1 MCLSVLVWGKT
12 KNRIRSDQRGNT
24 WKFREHS
31 NASYNSKL
39 GGRKLRRSR
48 RRRICREPM
57 LKWEKGQDGRWPLAT
72 WNRHL
77 WNSIVWY
84 WIVYM
89 LPGDVKQTTSKCSR
103 RSLSP
108 PELSNFSPLI
118 GFWSDSFDSSSEYG
132 SSRKALKIF
141 TGGRN
146 VSSEI
151 FCVVLPE
158 TNGCLTKCRLDL
170 QPPWLGPPY
179 PPTPPHHPHPHPG
192 RSHSHP
198 HQKTKSINSKPLSS
212 SPTSVCLWACCWPF
226 YPRTQSTL
234 WNRLHHYRLVLGA
247 AYSLPSSKWTILC
260 FLDMPCKVAIL
271 PVIAPLKTLNVSL
284 NGPEESCCVNM
295 LRRRAKEVKS
305 PNLKD

>member
-1 MCLSVLVWGKT
+1 
-12 KNRIRSDQRGNT
+12 
-24 WKFREHS
+24 
-31 NASYNSKL
+31 
-39 GGRKLRRSR
+39 
-48 RRRICREPM
+48 M

-77 WNSIVWY
+77 WNSILGY
-84 WIVYM
+84 CILYM

-170 QPPWLGPPY
+170 QPPWLGPP
-179 PPTPPHHPHPHPG
+179 PPHTIPTPTQAEATAI
-192 RSHSHP
+192 R
-198 HQKTKSINSKPLSS
+198 TKRPNQLILHPLSS
-212 SPTSVCLWACCWPF
+212 SPTSVYLWACCWPF

-247 AYSLPSSKWTILC
+247 AYSLPSSKWTILR
-260 FLDMPCKVAIL
+260 FLDMPGIVAIL

>member
-1 MCLSVLVWGKT
+1 
-12 KNRIRSDQRGNT
+12 
-24 WKFREHS
+24 
-31 NASYNSKL
+31 
-39 GGRKLRRSR
+39 
-48 RRRICREPM
+48 
-57 LKWEKGQDGRWPLAT
+57 
-72 WNRHL
+72 
-77 WNSIVWY
+77 
-84 WIVYM
+84 M

-103 RSLSP
+103 RSQSP

-170 QPPWLGPPY
+170 QPPWLGPPL
-179 PPTPPHHPHPHPG
+179 PTPPPPTQAEATAIRTKRPNQLILHPLL
-192 RSHSHP
+192 
-198 HQKTKSINSKPLSS
+198 LSY
-212 SPTSVCLWACCWPF
+212 VCLFMSMLLAFLPTDSVDF
-226 YPRTQSTL
+226 VKQTPSLSPRF
-234 WNRLHHYRLVLGA
+234 GA
-247 AYSLPSSKWTILC
+247 AYSLPSSKWTILR
-260 FLDMPCKVAIL
+260 FLDMPCIVAIL

-284 NGPEESCCVNM
+284 NGLKESCCVSM

>member
-1 MCLSVLVWGKT
+1 
-12 KNRIRSDQRGNT
+12 
-24 WKFREHS
+24 
-31 NASYNSKL
+31 
-39 GGRKLRRSR
+39 
-48 RRRICREPM
+48 
-57 LKWEKGQDGRWPLAT
+57 
-72 WNRHL
+72 
-77 WNSIVWY
+77 
-84 WIVYM
+84 M

-170 QPPWLGPPY
+170 QPPWLGPP
-179 PPTPPHHPHPHPG
+179 PPTQAEATAIRTKRPNQLILHPLL
-192 RSHSHP
+192 
-198 HQKTKSINSKPLSS
+198 LSY
-212 SPTSVCLWACCWPF
+212 VCLFMSMLLAFLPIDSVDF
-226 YPRTQSTL
+226 MKQTPSLSPRFGS
-234 WNRLHHYRLVLGA
+234 
-247 AYSLPSSKWTILC
+247 AYSLPSSKWTILR
-260 FLDMPCKVAIL
+260 FLDMPCIVAIL

>member
-1 MCLSVLVWGKT
+1 
-12 KNRIRSDQRGNT
+12 
-24 WKFREHS
+24 
-31 NASYNSKL
+31 
-39 GGRKLRRSR
+39 
-48 RRRICREPM
+48 
-57 LKWEKGQDGRWPLAT
+57 
-72 WNRHL
+72 
-77 WNSIVWY
+77 
-84 WIVYM
+84 M

-170 QPPWLGPPY
+170 QPPWLGPP
-179 PPTPPHHPHPHPG
+179 PPHTTPTPHPG

-198 HQKTKSINSKPLSS
+198 HQKTKSINSTPSLLLSYVCVFMS
-212 SPTSVCLWACCWPF
+212 MLLAFLPTDSVDFVKQTPSLSPRFGGCLQFAF
-226 YPRTQSTL
+226 LQMDHS
-234 WNRLHHYRLVLGA
+234 
-247 AYSLPSSKWTILC
+247 SLP
-260 FLDMPCKVAIL
+260 
-271 PVIAPLKTLNVSL
+271 
-284 NGPEESCCVNM
+284 
-295 LRRRAKEVKS
+295 
-305 PNLKD
+305 